1 MVVVVVDLI
10 INQEHYQVALVQL
23 EVLLWGVVDLLA
35 QYHQEVKDRH
45 EKLVELVVI
54 GVKMV
59 RTPLIQEMV
68 EQRARQSTDRQMFQL
83 VV

>member
-1 MVVVVVDLI
+1 MVPHLLVVVDSQVQL
-10 INQEHYQVALVQL
+10 QTVALV
-23 EVLLWGVVDLLA
+23 VM
-35 QYHQEVKDRH
+35 

-59 RTPLIQEMV
+59 LILMIQEME
-68 EQRARQSTDRQMFQL
+68 EQQVRQSTDRQMFQL

>member
-1 MVVVVVDLI
+1 MVHQVEHFRVVVDL
-10 INQEHYQVALVQL
+10 LVQL
-23 EVLLWGVVDLLA
+23 QMVVLVMM
-35 QYHQEVKDRH
+35 

-59 RTPLIQEMV
+59 LILLTQEME
-68 EQRARQSTDRQMFQL
+68 EQQVRQSTDRQMFQL